1 MGNRY
6 KELNKA
12 IADGNTEGGMTFE
25 KWVMLLLTDIALSL
39 ATISDTLTDDS
50 DE

>member
-1 MGNRY
+1 MRNRY

-12 IADGNTEGGMTFE
+12 IADNNTKGGMSFE
-25 KWVMLLLTDIALSL
+25 KWIMLLLTDIALSL
-39 ATISDTLTDDS
+39 ATISDALTEDS

>member
-1 MGNRY
+1 MSRY

-12 IADGNTEGGMTFE
+12 IADSNTEGGMTFE

-39 ATISDTLTDDS
+39 ATISDTLTEDT

>member
-1 MGNRY
+1 MSRY

-12 IADGNTEGGMTFE
+12 ISDSNTKGGMTFE

-39 ATISDTLTDDS
+39 ATISDTLTEDS
-50 DE
+50 DD

>member
-39 ATISDTLTDDS
+39 ATISDTLTEDS